1 MSPMIDG
8 SHPPSPIQKASFPSV
23 WWAYDAMDKKKKKAQ
38 PEQASDAVRS
48 PSSDAEMA
56 DPRRRRQR
64 NNEKKRTRDQPKDSD
79 VSKVKQLPPSST
91 RSAILVSST
100 VSEPVGI
107 QEISR
112 HLDAILA
119 SLPKDAP
126 YEMKAEKLAGLSHEV
141 RQRIAAE
148 LAPALN
154 IKAQAMPHHTYDE
167 KKELARWVN
176 DQLRRFDLAIKCPK
190 TGQPSLLLVM
200 TGDHPEIGRFVI
212 EHKTPEGKRVRPVTS
227 TKLPHLELMEAAP
240 RRESLLELR
249 DKAVPKRRGRVSRP

>member
-8 SHPPSPIQKASFPSV
+8 SHRPSPIQKASLPSV
-23 WWAYDAMDKKKKKAQ
+23 WWDHDAMDKKPKKAQ
-38 PEQASDAVRS
+38 LEQASDAALS
-48 PSSDAEMA
+48 PSSDAEA
-56 DPRRRRQR
+56 EAGRSRRRYK
-64 NNEKKRTRDQPKDSD
+64 EKKRTRDQPQDSD
-79 VSKVKQLPPSST
+79 VSKVKQLTPSST
-91 RSAILVSST
+91 HSSIQVSPPE
-100 VSEPVGI
+100 SEPVGI

-126 YEMKAEKLAGLSHEV
+126 YEIKAEMLAGLSHEV

-227 TKLPHLELMEAAP
+227 TKLPQLELMEAAP

-249 DKAVPKRRGRVSRP
+249 DKVVPQRRGRIPRP

>member
-1 MSPMIDG
+1 MIDG
-8 SHPPSPIQKASFPSV
+8 SHPPSPIQNASLPSV
-23 WWAYDAMDKKKKKAQ
+23 WWDHDAMDKKPKKAQ
-38 PEQASDAVRS
+38 LEQASDAPLS
-48 PSSDAEMA
+48 PSSDAEA
-56 DPRRRRQR
+56 EAGRSRRRYK
-64 NNEKKRTRDQPKDSD
+64 EKKRTRDQPQDSD
-79 VSKVKQLPPSST
+79 VSKVKRLTQSST
-91 RSAILVSST
+91 HSAIQVSSS
-100 VSEPVGI
+100 VSEPVGM

-112 HLDAILA
+112 HLDALLA

-148 LAPALN
+148 LGPALN
-154 IKAQAMPHHTYDE
+154 IKAQALPHDTYDE

-200 TGDHPEIGRFVI
+200 TGDHPAIGRFVI

-249 DKAVPKRRGRVSRP
+249 DKAVPQRRGRIPRP

>member
-1 MSPMIDG
+1 MSSMIDG
-8 SHPPSPIQKASFPSV
+8 SHRPSPIQKASLPSV
-23 WWAYDAMDKKKKKAQ
+23 WWDYYAMDKKTKKAQ
-38 PEQASDAVRS
+38 LEQASDAALS
-48 PSSDAEMA
+48 PSSDAEA
-56 DPRRRRQR
+56 EAGRSRRRYK
-64 NNEKKRTRDQPKDSD
+64 EKKRTRDPPQDSD
-79 VSKVKQLPPSST
+79 VSNVKQLTPSST
-91 RSAILVSST
+91 RSAIQVSSP

-112 HLDAILA
+112 HLDALLA

-148 LAPALN
+148 LGPALN

-227 TKLPHLELMEAAP
+227 TKLPQLELMEAAP

-249 DKAVPKRRGRVSRP
+249 DKVAPQRRGRIPRP